1 LQTHEHRGLVAGVK
15 PYRIPDGAREEGD
28 GVLSDKKPLIF
39 QPMLKTMLS
48 PYAWVHLS
56 IGTPG
61 GRPPTK
67 KEIERL
73 KRHIDSWLKD
83 WD

>member
-1 LQTHEHRGLVAGVK
+1 MQPNKLGGLVTRVESH
-15 PYRIPDGAREEGD
+15 RISNGEGEKGD
-28 GVLSDKKPLIF
+28 GVLSNRKPLIF

-48 PYAWVHLS
+48 RYGWVHLS

-67 KEIERL
+67 KEIEAL
-73 KRHIDSWLKD
+73 KRQIDLWIKD